1 MNITGNK
8 EQIIAGNRAY
18 VMNSIDAHTTENK
31 KSAEIIKATSASATR
46 VERDKIIRNV
56 DRDMKRFMSND
67 SVDPYDNTP
76 AGRKVPRDKILSI
89 SNGQYTTSLL
99 EKILKASDNSEFNN
113 STLKY
118 QEQSLNYMQTISAD
132 IKSIAELLRP
142 KAEEAQEDED
152 DELKMQISGL
162 AKSLAELNIEGI
174 AKEIGKSI
182 FNKMDSSGY
191 GGIIGTAYGTIRDTI
206 QSGDFGAM
214 VKNMLQGA
222 MLKQLPKEMQ
232 QMIQEF
238 REDPVK
244 LMQRQVNRLASS
256 DNRVL
261 RDIFGS
267 MYGGTKPDLEL
278 KTKKVDWKAE
288 AKFDNKFY
296 TSVTKVIPEQLYR
309 IVAALEGNEI
319 RAWDWEKGGYMN
331 ASEMHARTMQ
341 RNLSNSYEAVQ
352 NKAMGVFSYMFEQA
366 FEQNSGKLAD
376 IFEVGSDNKLIKDQ
390 ITGHVKFKSTKLKE
404 LLTKITV
411 ADIEKEEILGANPA
425 WIIRRLGINTQ
436 DPVELAQYYDDV
448 KKLQTALKLS
458 DFDDRQDVMSDLADL
473 KDELNKRT
481 KDTTTDFLTD
491 AEQNLYAKIIYNPNM
506 TAAQKNNILN
516 SIGKKG
522 IRVHGLG
529 DVIGSDAG
537 GSSKRKRNKGRGP
550 VGGGNGTQ
558 GAATNTSYDD
568 LVNELNEASLDGVT
582 LSDRDLNKSRT
593 FVEDLIAGK
602 RTQFRTNGPAQ
613 LTPEMKYRDDIIRM
627 SRYGVM
633 SVAESKEFLNAKTAD
648 KLSQANKAKFD
659 VYKNKLAVALE
670 TYTILQQAGYTA
682 DYQAKR
688 LGISMTEASK
698 RYINS
703 PSDLIDCI
711 DDNGQFLPNKLREK
725 NLTYLSGDDFE
736 YVKKLASES
745 KRSVLG
751 SGSITKQISNT
762 LSGIFGDPKIA
773 GKAGIAVGSAAGLG
787 VAKLIKDAGIITNPR
802 FGYLLG
808 GVGAGLMS
816 LQSTRS
822 FMNNIFGPEGDIKG
836 KSGFTNKEIFLAKA
850 MTKYLPMVG
859 IGGKSATVIMKA
871 MSAFGPVG
879 KAMGLIAGPIL
890 GYGIGLATTSLI
902 DKARQTLFDPTRDP
916 KSKIARFANFLKD
929 IPGVKRLFA
938 LGDDRSDERIYID
951 ALDQLK
957 SFYTSRLMSYKATDN
972 PNTSVIQQYQNALKA
987 IDDTKD
993 KVMSE
998 LKAKENALNQDP
1010 PNNELAEKATQAI
1023 TAAMDNLN
1031 TTLDAVN
1038 KAGVDINGRE
1048 KLNQFFEE
1056 GKDARDE
1063 ANNMKAAAD
1072 ASYSKASTEH
1082 LDKVNELVN
1091 NYWTASDEHQKNIT
1105 EALTGNGDMLYETI
1119 GDTALRQELEN
1130 IVYDGQRG
1138 KDVKAR
1144 YLAWID
1150 KFKAKD
1156 PNGYESFVS
1165 LTSAGGGATKFKEDM
1180 VQMIMKYMREE
1191 QMFTGTEEE
1200 LRHVAE
1206 NMMLNY
1212 INNRGLS
1219 GTIAKGIGGYT
1230 GKVRRHLARI
1240 FDTSIDDDDI
1250 RKQQEALDVINGLDQ
1265 DSYDIDS
1272 DLDDDDIVAAGGG
1285 TGGRGTKPVKMKSMK
1300 ALRFKSGETLDVA
1313 GCSVAAVINALI
1325 YMGYDAPEPETLVQI
1340 ANKYITKNGGITSN
1354 FIIEVCNKL
1363 NLKVNIYNNR
1373 DNKFTPKTLRYFKPG
1388 KDSGLILLLK
1398 NLNNSGYHFVTVKA
1412 ISGDRVTL
1420 DDPEVSGIT
1429 DTTISDLIIRS
1440 IEIISIKGAQ
1450 ETSLKE
1456 SETTI
1461 SNKSNIISS
1470 KSNEV
1475 DIALSKKSSSSDNN
1489 DVSNV
1494 ASSGSSVGS
1503 KLSARF
1509 SSLIETVKEAF
1520 KDLVVNV
1527 RIVDDLTLPLRM
1539 GDSDAALAI
1548 SKAQLSSLDTPGVKV
1563 YAANIRKV
1571 MQHKDIQNEMAEQ
1584 DLVQDAILQG
1594 GLVAGGS
1601 TGAGGKGTSDG
1612 AKAPGIF
1619 KQIAN
1624 SNIVDKGKKG
1634 LLATFGGLGGALAA
1648 GGQYLMSK
1656 LTGPLFVAGAKNIK
1670 GIYQNLFGEM
1680 TEDDRAQKFD
1690 ENGNQT
1696 QDGVFRDVG
1705 GSLRL
1710 LKDAYSFVR
1719 AGVGAHGAVGAV
1731 LSNIGKKAAGSSNV
1745 VVKAVGKGILGETKS
1760 KLVNLISKACVT
1772 LPTNLANILIKSE
1785 KLAAIA
1791 GGASIWKET
1800 VEGFMEPVKKMF
1812 TKIGTKLATQAAE
1825 KGSKEMAKKGFLS
1838 KFKDF
1843 TKKIPGVALAFATA
1857 GAVFSAYTGYTH
1869 AHQYLGK
1876 KPEETS
1882 FLNRAGCAIAKVI
1895 YDNAVDLIIST
1906 VAVAM
1911 PVVNVISSLVLAVF
1925 RSIVTF
1931 EDILEMLGVRK
1942 TAETEAKAEQ
1952 EAKKQAAKDQE
1963 TKLKQDEAQLNYSDN
1978 KSRFIGDFVSDNPE
1992 LAKKSLNYRKNAFK
2006 VTSSDFTAAHEGFR
2020 SKVYLDT
2027 ENKKTIGYGFN
2038 LDSGRFSKEEV
2049 DRWMKEGITE
2059 KEAQQV
2065 LARELDYTRSQLEK
2079 YSWFRKLDLVRQ
2091 GALVDMAYNMGQG
2104 SGNGASGL
2112 LGFKNMIAALERGDF
2127 NTAADEVLNSK
2138 YARQT
2143 KGRATEIAELI
2154 RFGNGTDRLRG
2165 EGVIDPSMLDPALGS
2180 PVKGFKMTSNFGERH
2195 VKNGSN
2201 PHMGID
2207 LRANENTQV
2216 LAAKDGIVKNTSS
2229 AFNLI
2234 EIDHGD
2240 GTVTRYLHNS
2250 KVFVKPG
2257 QQVRKGDVIA
2267 MAGGVDKN
2275 GKSTFDPH
2283 LHFEYLKAGQHV
2295 DPFKLY
2301 GAKVGIDNIKLEAAE
2316 NKAYIARNQEWFRAI
2331 GQAKAAERVLAN
2343 SGSIPAVSNNTE
2355 AGGPSL
2361 YDYGKG
2367 STLSNNSHTTV
2378 INRDAELERYVRT
2391 LDAKFDK
2398 MIGLLSKL
2406 VENSTSNL
2414 NNIMSEAIYPAQ

>member
-1 MNITGNK
+1 MNITGKK

-31 KSAEIIKATSASATR
+31 KSAEIIKATSTSATR

-56 DRDMKRFMSND
+56 DRDMKRFMGND

-214 VKNMLQGA
+214 VKNMLQGT

-267 MYGGTKPDLEL
+267 MYGGTRPDLEL

-341 RNLSNSYEAVQ
+341 RNLSNSYEAIQ
-352 NKAMGVFSYMFEQA
+352 DKAMGVFSYMFEQA
-366 FEQNSGKLAD
+366 FEQNSAKMGE
-376 IFEVGSDNKLIKDQ
+376 IFEVGADNKLTKDQ
-390 ITGHVKFKSTKLKE
+390 ITGHVKFKSTKMKE
-404 LLTKITV
+404 ILTKMAT
-411 ADIEKEEILGANPA
+411 ADLEKEQILGANPA
-425 WIIRRLGINTQ
+425 WVIRRLGINTQ
-436 DPVELAQYYDDV
+436 DPVELAQYYDDI

-458 DFDDRQDVMSDLADL
+458 DFEDRDDVMGDLISL
-473 KDELNKRT
+473 KEELNKRT

-491 AEQNLYAKIIYNPNM
+491 AEQSLYAKIIYNPNM
-506 TAAQKNNILN
+506 TAAQKNNVLN

-522 IRVHGLG
+522 IRVHGIG
-529 DVIGSDAG
+529 DGVVDDGNT
-537 GSSKRKRNKGRGP
+537 KRKGKKRKGRGP
-550 VGGGNGTQ
+550 SGGGNGTQ

-582 LSDRDLNKSRT
+582 LSDRDLNKART
-593 FVEDLIAGK
+593 YVEDLIAGK
-602 RTQFRTNGPAQ
+602 RTQYRPNAPAQ
-613 LTPEMKYRDDIIRM
+613 LTPEMKYRDDITNL
-627 SRYGVM
+627 SRYGVI

-648 KLSQANKAKFD
+648 KLSDANKAKFD
-659 VYKNKLAVALE
+659 VYKKKLAVALE

-682 DYQAKR
+682 DYQSKR

-703 PSDLIDCI
+703 PSELIDCI

-725 NLTYLSGDDFE
+725 NLTYLTGEDFE
-736 YVKKLASES
+736 YIKKLSTES

-787 VAKLIKDAGIITNPR
+787 VAKLIKDAGIITNPK

-859 IGGKSATVIMKA
+859 VGGKSASVIMKA
-871 MSAFGPVG
+871 MGAFGPVG

-890 GYGIGLATTSLI
+890 GYGIGLATTSLL
-902 DKARQTLFDPTRDP
+902 DTARKTLFDPTRDP
-916 KSKIARFANFLKD
+916 KSKIAKFANFLKD
-929 IPGVKRLFA
+929 IPGVKKLFA

-951 ALDQLK
+951 ALDQLN

-972 PNTSVIQQYQNALKA
+972 PNSGVIQQYQNAIKA
-987 IDDTKD
+987 IEDTKST
-993 KVMSE
+993 VLTE

-1010 PNNELAEKATQAI
+1010 PNNEVADKASQAI
-1023 TAAMDNLN
+1023 TAAMNNLN

-1056 GKDARDE
+1056 GKDSRDE

-1072 ASYSKASTEH
+1072 ASYNKASTEH

-1119 GDTALRQELEN
+1119 GDTALRQELEA

-1144 YLAWID
+1144 YLAWRD

-1156 PNGYESFVS
+1156 ANGYESFTS

-1180 VQMIMKYMREE
+1180 VQMIMQYMREE

-1240 FDTSIDDDDI
+1240 FDSSIDDEDI
-1250 RKQQEALDVINGLDQ
+1250 RKQQEALDVINGIDQ
-1265 DSYDIDS
+1265 DSYDVDS
-1272 DLDDDDIVAAGGG
+1272 DLDDEGVRG

-1313 GCSVAAVINALI
+1313 GCSVAAVINALV
-1325 YMGYDAPEPETLVQI
+1325 YMGYDAPEPETLVEI
-1340 ANKYITKNGGITSN
+1340 ANKHITKNGGITSN

-1363 NLKVNIYNNR
+1363 NLTVNIYNNR

-1412 ISGDRVTL
+1412 ISGNRVTL

-1475 DIALSKKSSSSDNN
+1475 DIALGNKSSSSDNN
-1489 DVSNV
+1489 DVSDV

-1539 GDSDAALAI
+1539 GDSDAALAV

-1619 KQIAN
+1619 QQIAN

-1656 LTGPLFVAGAKNIK
+1656 LTGPLFAAGGKSIK
-1670 GIYQNLFGEM
+1670 RAYQNLFGEM
-1680 TEDDRAQKFD
+1680 TEEDRAQKFD

-1731 LSNIGKKAAGSSNV
+1731 LSNIGKKAVGSSNS
-1745 VVKAVGKGILGETKS
+1745 VVKAVGKGIMGETKS
-1760 KLVNLISKACVT
+1760 KLVNLISKACVK
-1772 LPTNLANILIKSE
+1772 LPTKIANMLIKSE

-1800 VEGFMEPVKKMF
+1800 VEGFMEPIKKLF
-1812 TKIGTKLATQAAE
+1812 SKIGSKLATQAAE
-1825 KGSKEMAKKGFLS
+1825 KGSKEMAKKGVLS

-1895 YDNAVDLIIST
+1895 YDNAVDLIISI

-1911 PVVNVISSLVLAVF
+1911 PVVNVIASLVLAVF

-1978 KSRFIGDFVSDNPE
+1978 KSRFIGDFVNENPE
-1992 LAKKSLNYRKNAFK
+1992 LANKSVSYKRNAFK

-2059 KEAQQV
+2059 KEAQEV

-2138 YARQT
+2138 YAKQT
-2143 KGRATEIAELI
+2143 KGRATEISELI
-2154 RFGNGTDRLRG
+2154 RYGNGTDRLRG
-2165 EGVIDPSMLDPALGS
+2165 EGVIDPNMLDPSLGF
-2180 PVKGFKMTSNFGERH
+2180 PVKSFKMTSNFGDRSISR
-2195 VKNGSN
+2195 GSKD
-2201 PHMGID
+2201 HKGID

-2216 LAAKDGIVKNTSS
+2216 LAAKDGMVKNTSS

-2234 EIDHGD
+2234 EIEHPD
-2240 GTVTRYLHNS
+2240 GTMTRYLHNS

-2267 MAGGVDKN
+2267 MAGGIDEN
-2275 GKSTFDPH
+2275 GKNTYDSH

-2301 GAKVGIDNIKLEAAE
+2301 GARVGIDNIKLEAAE

-2331 GQAKAAERVLAN
+2331 GQAKAAERVAASN
-2343 SGSIPAVSNNTE
+2343 IPAVSNNTE
-2355 AGGPSL
+2355 AGGPSPSS
-2361 YDYGKG
+2361 YY
-2367 STLSNNSHTTV
+2367 SNPALSNNSHTTV